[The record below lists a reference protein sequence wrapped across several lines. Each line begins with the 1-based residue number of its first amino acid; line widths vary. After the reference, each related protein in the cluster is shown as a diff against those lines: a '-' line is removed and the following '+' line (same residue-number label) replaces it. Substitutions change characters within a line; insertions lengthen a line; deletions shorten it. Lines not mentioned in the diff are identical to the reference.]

1 MDAPQGPKMGQD
13 AAPEAPK
20 MPSKM
25 LLNIFYSGALY
36 DVDFVSNLDTP
47 NPSKLCSR
55 YSAVLIFH
63 IWAVCVLDQV

>member
-1 MDAPQGPKMGQD
+1 MGED

-25 LLNIFYSGALY
+25 LLNLLYSGAWY
-36 DVDFVSNLDTP
+36 EVDFVFNVDTP

-55 YSAVLIFH
+55 YNAVLIFH
-63 IWAVCVLDQV
+63 VWAVWVLDQV